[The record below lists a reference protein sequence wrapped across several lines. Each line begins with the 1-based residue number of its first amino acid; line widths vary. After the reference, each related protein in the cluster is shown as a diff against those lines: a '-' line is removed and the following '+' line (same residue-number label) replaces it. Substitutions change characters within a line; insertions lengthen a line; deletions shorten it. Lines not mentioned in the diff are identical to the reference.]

1 MIYFLWSLAPLYVQ
15 SASSITGWHLVP
27 WKPSH
32 SVRISN
38 QEWEYFWMGDQRW
51 GKNWPESEGQLEGL
65 EWQHQE
71 CWNFWEREG
80 MYKHKNWMKSH
91 RIFTTPERTEQTP
104 SHSKASGGTWWP
116 FWDTGACDYNC
127 EVLKTLWAHRSHPAG
142 CLCRVSENCDPL
154 STLHFQKLLPVFPII
169 LPYPEPWTMS
179 LFLPFSLIPIES
191 TYILFL

>member
-1 MIYFLWSLAPLYVQ
+1 MFNQP
-15 SASSITGWHLVP
+15 SITGWHLVP
-27 WKPSH
+27 WKASL

-71 CWNFWEREG
+71 NAGISGKGRACTNT
-80 MYKHKNWMKSH
+80 
-91 RIFTTPERTEQTP
+91 RIGWKVIGYLQLRKEQEQTP

-154 STLHFQKLLPVFPII
+154 STLHFQKLLPVFPNNIALSRALDYVPVSSI
-169 LPYPEPWTMS
+169 LSYPHWIYIYFVFIVWVF
-179 LFLPFSLIPIES
+179 LFM
-191 TYILFL
+191 

>member
-1 MIYFLWSLAPLYVQ
+1 MRQELAGIRRGGSGFY
-15 SASSITGWHLVP
+15 
-27 WKPSH
+27 
-32 SVRISN
+32 
-38 QEWEYFWMGDQRW
+38 
-51 GKNWPESEGQLEGL
+51 GQLGGL

-80 MYKHKNWMKSH
+80 MCKHKTWMKSH

-104 SHSKASGGTWWP
+104 SHSKASGGTRWP
-116 FWDTGACDYNC
+116 FRDTGTCGYNC

-142 CLCRVSENCDPL
+142 CLCRVSENRDPL

-169 LPYPEPWTMS
+169 LLYPEPWTMS

-191 TYILFL
+191 IYILFS